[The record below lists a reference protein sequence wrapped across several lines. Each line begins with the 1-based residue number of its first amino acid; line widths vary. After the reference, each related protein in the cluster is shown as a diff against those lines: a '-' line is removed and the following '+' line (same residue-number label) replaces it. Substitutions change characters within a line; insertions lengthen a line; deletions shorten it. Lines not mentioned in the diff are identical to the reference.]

1 MTIDLMP
8 FHCFAVKVFECL
20 VLGYLKT
27 ATDSVLDPHQFA
39 YRANGSVEDAVCLG
53 LHHVLKHLDWPN
65 TYAQILFI
73 DYIQFQ

>member
-8 FHCFAVKVFECL
+8 FHCFAMKVFECL
-20 VLGYLKT
+20 ELRYLKT

-39 YRANGSVEDAVCLG
+39 YRANTSVEDAVCLD
-53 LHHVLKHLDWPN
+53 LHHVLKHIDCPN